1 MEITIGIGRAIIVDD
16 DVDTL
21 NINTTAEDISRHQD
35 TLLEGLESRVT
46 LDTTEGVSGLDSE
59 AVYLN
64 SPLLLS

>member
-16 DVDTL
+16 DIDTL

-46 LDTTEGVSGLDSE
+46 LDTMEGVSGLDSE